1 MRAFQ
6 QEFNLMA
13 TIRKKSAWSFKTSG
27 GGSESVS
34 VYGPIFVT
42 GSAGLITLTSPQGRD
57 VKFHM
62 AAGGAGAGLALPS
75 KFKKINGFISPKF
88 SASGSSEAMYSAGDV
103 YVLDGFSGAELTAD
117 DFEGWFITHDVSA
130 GAILAGFSGTVML
143 LGLAATSIPFE
154 VLKDGL
160 VAQVINKIWPSVLGS
175 KAKAL
180 LLMKG
185 QTAGSIGAGVA
196 NTVGYMWADGRSSKA
211 PAQSMPNLDV
221 PTIETT
227 TTRSALASQDE
238 ADVIRLPGDALF
250 AFDRYDIRP
259 AAEATLL
266 QVAALIRQRSPR
278 SLSVEGHT
286 DAIGNAGYNFMLSDH
301 RANAVKRWLVNRNVM
316 TASAIQTKGW
326 GELKPVAPNT
336 RADRSD
342 DPQGRQK
349 NRRVEIWLIR

>member
-1 MRAFQ
+1 
-6 QEFNLMA
+6 MA

-42 GSAGLITLTSPQGRD
+42 GAVGLITLTSPQGRD

-88 SASGSSEAMYSAGDV
+88 SASGSSEAMYSSGEV
-103 YVLDGFSGAELTAD
+103 YVLDGFSGDELTAG

-130 GAILAGFSGTVML
+130 NAILAGFSGTVML

-160 VAQVINKIWPSVLGS
+160 VAQVINRIWPSVLGS
-175 KAKAL
+175 DAKAL

-185 QTAGSIGAGVA
+185 QTAGSIGAGIA

-211 PAQSMPNLDV
+211 PVVSMPNLDL
-221 PTIETT
+221 PMTETV

-250 AFDRYDIRP
+250 AFDRYDIKP
-259 AAEATLL
+259 AAETALQ

-278 SLSVEGHT
+278 LLSVEGHT
-286 DAIGNAGYNFMLSDH
+286 DAIGNADYNLMLSDH
-301 RANAVKRWLVNRNVM
+301 RANAVKRWLVGRKVM
-316 TASAIQTKGW
+316 KASAIQTKAW
-326 GELKPVAPNT
+326 GKTMPVAPNEG
-336 RADRSD
+336 ANGSD
-342 DPQGRQK
+342 NPEGRQK
-349 NRRVEIWLIR
+349 NRRVEIWLMR